1 MSEIILTALKDF
13 KPSSKNINFITMV
26 LEPIGVLHQTREGEQ
41 VRTFKVADKTGSIN
55 LCIFGE
61 MGGYLKPGDII
72 RVRGYAS
79 LFKGSLT
86 AYVGKTGEIRR
97 VGEFCLPISEVPNM
111 SEMNLFPPLPVHV
124 QGQGPERAAPP
135 NGGNF
140 HQQHSANLML
150 AAAVEPRVAH
160 FPQPDQGGLPSQ
172 INKFGTR

>member
-1 MSEIILTALKDF
+1 
-13 KPSSKNINFITMV
+13 MV
-26 LEPIGVLHQTREGEQ
+26 LEPVGVSHQTREGEQ

-111 SEMNLFPPLPVHV
+111 SEMNLFHRFRSTFKARDRREQLRPT
-124 QGQGPERAAPP
+124 AATST
-135 NGGNF
+135 NNT
-140 HQQHSANLML
+140 
-150 AAAVEPRVAH
+150 VR
-160 FPQPDQGGLPSQ
+160 
-172 INKFGTR
+172 T